1 MIKKCKILFVVT
13 LIFSCKESIPDPE
26 RVTLINPEDNNTCLY
41 SNSNSNSG
49 DVEFSWTESKH
60 TDNYDLIV
68 ENQITNL
75 KNSTATNLTSAK
87 VTLIRGA
94 PYSWYVVSKS
104 ESSENIALSETR
116 NFYLE
121 GPSQLTHTPFPAK
134 LISPLNESII
144 NSANIVTFQ
153 WEGSDLDG
161 DIENYDLIIENTSN
175 GEEIKYEKILGQNFE
190 VELQKGNIYLWKI
203 ITRDKEKN
211 ISSSV
216 TSNFE
221 LAN

>member
-1 MIKKCKILFVVT
+1 MIKKCKILFVVI
-13 LIFSCKESIPDPE
+13 LIFSCKESIPEPE
-26 RVTLINPEDNNTCLY
+26 QVTLINPENNNTCLY

-49 DVEFSWTESKH
+49 VVEFSWTESKH

-75 KNSTATNLTSAK
+75 KNSTATNLTFAK

-121 GPSQLTHTPFPAK
+121 GPSQLTYIPFPAK

-144 NSANIVTFQ
+144 NSTNIVTFQ
-153 WEGSDLDG
+153 WEGYDLDG
-161 DIENYDLIIENTSN
+161 DIENYDLIIENASN
-175 GEEIKYEKILGQNFE
+175 GEEIKYEKIMRQNFE
-190 VELQKGNIYLWKI
+190 VGLQKGNIYLWKI
-203 ITRDKEKN
+203 ITRDKKKN

-216 TSNFE
+216 TYNFE

>member
-1 MIKKCKILFVVT
+1 MIKKCKILFVVI

-26 RVTLINPEDNNTCLY
+26 QVTLINPENNNTCLY

-49 DVEFSWTESKH
+49 VVEFSWTESKH

-121 GPSQLTHTPFPAK
+121 GPSQLTYIPFPAK

-203 ITRDKEKN
+203 VTRDKEKN
-211 ISSSV
+211 ISLSV
-216 TSNFE
+216 TYNFE

>member
-1 MIKKCKILFVVT
+1 MIKKYKILFVVI

-26 RVTLINPEDNNTCLY
+26 QVTLINPENNNTCLY

-75 KNSTATNLTSAK
+75 KNSTTTNLTFAK

-121 GPSQLTHTPFPAK
+121 GPSQLTHIPFPAK

-144 NSANIVTFQ
+144 NSAEMVTFQ
-153 WEGSDLDG
+153 WEGYDLDG
-161 DIENYDLIIENTSN
+161 DIENYDLIIENNSN
-175 GEEIKYEKILGQNFE
+175 GQEIKYEKILSQNFE
-190 VELQKGNIYLWKI
+190 VELQKGNIYLWRI
-203 ITRDKEKN
+203 ITRDKEN
-211 ISSSV
+211 NLSSSI

>member
-1 MIKKCKILFVVT
+1 MIKKCKILFVVI

-26 RVTLINPEDNNTCLY
+26 QVTLINPENNNTCLY

-49 DVEFSWTESKH
+49 VVEFSWTESKH

-75 KNSTATNLTSAK
+75 KNSTATNLTFAK
-87 VTLIRGA
+87 VTLTRGA

-121 GPSQLTHTPFPAK
+121 GPSQLTHIPFPAK

-144 NSANIVTFQ
+144 NSADMVTFQ
-153 WEGSDLDG
+153 WEGYDLDG
-161 DIENYDLIIENTSN
+161 DIENYDLIIENNSN
-175 GEEIKYEKILGQNFE
+175 GQEIKYEKILSQNFE
-190 VELQKGNIYLWKI
+190 VELQKGNIYLWRI
-203 ITRDKEKN
+203 ITRDKEN
-211 ISSSV
+211 NLSSSI

>member
-1 MIKKCKILFVVT
+1 MIKKYKIIFASI

-26 RVTLINPEDNNTCLY
+26 QVTLINPENNNTCLF
-41 SNSNSNSG
+41 SNSNANSG
-49 DVEFSWTESKH
+49 DVEFSWTEAKN

-144 NSANIVTFQ
+144 SSTVMVTFQ
-153 WEGSDLDG
+153 WEGYDLDG
-161 DIENYDLIIENTSN
+161 DIENYDLIIESTSN
-175 GEEIKYEKILGQNFE
+175 GKEIKYEKIISQNYS
-190 VELQKGNIYLWKI
+190 KGK
-203 ITRDKEKN
+203 KN
-211 ISSSV
+211 
-216 TSNFE
+216 
-221 LAN
+221 